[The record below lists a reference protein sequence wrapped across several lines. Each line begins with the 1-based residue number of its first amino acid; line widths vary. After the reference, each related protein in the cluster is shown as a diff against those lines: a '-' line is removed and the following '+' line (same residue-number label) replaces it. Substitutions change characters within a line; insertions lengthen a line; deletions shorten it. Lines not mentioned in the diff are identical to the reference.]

1 MFHNLRC
8 YKNCWIKQLWSTNR
22 LLLFNCLNRKST
34 WALCS
39 RKQKTSWQ
47 STSWPS
53 KEQVKAI
60 ALTMGPSGVAGSH
73 TVTLRSRA
81 AARTSVYRSRNS
93 HRSHSLFMPCHVKMS
108 APQAAVCPRINVCCW
123 FTKNTYSKQTFHFL
137 SLLINIRPAS
147 AEG

>member
-1 MFHNLRC
+1 MVSSQFTVDLDVHSFLSEPAQ
-8 YKNCWIKQLWSTNR
+8 IHI
-22 LLLFNCLNRKST
+22 
-34 WALCS
+34 LCS
-39 RKQKTSWQ
+39 REQQKTSWQ
-47 STSWPS
+47 STSRPS

-93 HRSHSLFMPCHVKMS
+93 FIHCSHSLFMPCHVKMS
-108 APQAAVCPRINVCCW
+108 APQTAVCPRINVCCW